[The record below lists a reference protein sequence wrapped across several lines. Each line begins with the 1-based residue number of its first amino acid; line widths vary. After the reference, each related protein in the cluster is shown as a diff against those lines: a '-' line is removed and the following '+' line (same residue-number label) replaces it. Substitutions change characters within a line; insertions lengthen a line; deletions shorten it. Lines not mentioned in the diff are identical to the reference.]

1 MWIQAFHNADG
12 KEEFGEK
19 PYISL
24 PKKAFCEF
32 MKTSYKERLY
42 PLIKDYSNLPN
53 PDDCPV
59 KAVTDKNFFGDS
71 AHVFLIDIL
80 NCRIIS
86 LSRIIHSMPVS
97 TPL

>member
-1 MWIQAFHNADG
+1 MWIQAFHNAEG

-42 PLIKDYSNLPN
+42 PQIKDYSNLPN

-59 KAVTDKNFFGDS
+59 KAVTDKSFSGIPHTFF
-71 AHVFLIDIL
+71 
-80 NCRIIS
+80 
-86 LSRIIHSMPVS
+86 LSIH
-97 TPL
+97 